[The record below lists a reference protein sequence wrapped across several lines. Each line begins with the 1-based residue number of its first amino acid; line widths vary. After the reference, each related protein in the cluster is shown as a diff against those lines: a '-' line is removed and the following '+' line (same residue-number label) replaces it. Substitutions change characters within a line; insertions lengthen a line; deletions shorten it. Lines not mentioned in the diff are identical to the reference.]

1 MQNFASR
8 RGRIV
13 PLSDESSTDYTPVVP
28 IFGDPK
34 SLRTTSEGFA
44 TRRSSLSMFDSPK
57 MERFVIELR
66 EAGWRVLASWAAKW
80 HELFDVRHLAAS
92 LPFVVLLYTGVCFFS
107 NCSVR
112 FRWMVL

>member
-34 SLRTTSEGFA
+34 SCDHLQRFRDQT
-44 TRRSSLSMFDSPK
+44 LLPINVDSPK